1 MHVCLFLSITQTL
14 FVSMYWKRRK
24 DVCFHFQMPKHTLLS
39 VRLSLLPTSHSWFRF
54 FFLFVIINK
63 HLSHYSAY
71 LRCSLHSITLNKS
84 NWLNNM
90 QVHGGEHSHSA
101 SIVALCHWMHTNQ
114 LLHFV
119 IYANHKEVFWI
130 NAINLNAY
138 KNWIY
143 MRLRLFRPLV
153 CILIKFIIW
162 NVFSIPT

>member
-1 MHVCLFLSITQTL
+1 M
-14 FVSMYWKRRK
+14 FVFIFRCQSTRCYRFGCRCCRRRTA
-24 DVCFHFQMPKHTLLS
+24 DFV
-39 VRLSLLPTSHSWFRF
+39 

>member
-1 MHVCLFLSITQTL
+1 MNVCLLLSVTQTL

-39 VRLSLLPTSHSWFRF
+39 VWLSLLSPSHSWFRF
-54 FFLFVIINK
+54 FFYLSSSTNTCRTIQLIYDARCIVLHWTNPIDWIICKFTVAN
-63 HLSHYSAY
+63 
-71 LRCSLHSITLNKS
+71 T
-84 NWLNNM
+84 
-90 QVHGGEHSHSA
+90 QHSA

-138 KNWIY
+138 KYWIY

-162 NVFSIPT
+162 T